1 MHKQIQIWIRA
12 PEQSDGW
19 NGVTEVGRRC
29 LARVEQC
36 KRSSKS
42 PIMLRRSRS
51 GVRIADFVRVSFC
64 HDNPGSA
71 LPGQLVCQIPEARN
85 RKGEGSSS
93 AATFPTKKNS
103 PSQQKKTFPARC
115 ESREFPPIKAMVWR
129 EMLG

>member
-1 MHKQIQIWIRA
+1 M
-12 PEQSDGW
+12 
-19 NGVTEVGRRC
+19 
-29 LARVEQC
+29 LVEQC
-36 KRSSKS
+36 KTSSKS

-93 AATFPTKKNS
+93 AATFPTKKTLPAS
-103 PSQQKKTFPARC
+103 KKKLSQPDANQGNFPQ
-115 ESREFPPIKAMVWR
+115 SRQWYGVKCLADFLNDMHTHTCDDDFGLSAWVIQ
-129 EMLG
+129 L